1 MTDVRRPT
9 LIRTPRRRTPV
20 PHIGAR
26 TRPHTSMIRVRSLKL
41 RFFTQFVVIIA
52 PITLLLIY
60 QSVADLERTA
70 AIERVVERHNL
81 ALAAKDEFETF
92 VNLASDAVETGSLSQ
107 RAHTAFGKAVVALQS
122 LREKDDSAGAT
133 ADLVDGIADQIAPG
147 IPLAKLLAVQSSIQK
162 ARDAIRAMDRSYEKA
177 SEAAVAASIKSARL
191 QSTFVA
197 VATVVTLL
205 LAAWFLYGMII
216 GVTEP
221 LNAAVDLAG
230 RIAAGEFAESATRRP
245 TRDLGNLLE
254 SLYRMSEKLRQSQ
267 VEIENHQR
275 GLEKRVEERTAEV
288 KARTEELTRSVAEL
302 RALGDVGQ
310 AVSSTLDL
318 ETVLLSIITHAVR
331 LSKADAG
338 TIYEFDQATEVFI
351 PHANYGVSERLAK
364 ALEESQIRLGDSTVG
379 MCAAQRAP
387 VQRPEVEEVTDYRLR
402 DVLLQEGIHALLA
415 VPLLRDDRVIGALV
429 IRRKAAGEFPP
440 SVVTLLQT
448 LASQSVLAIE
458 NARLFRE
465 IRAKSEQLELASQLK
480 SQFLANMS
488 HELRTP
494 LNAIIGV
501 TEMLEEDARELKRED
516 EFEPLERVLRAARH
530 LLALINDVLDLSKI
544 EAGKMDLHIEP
555 VAIAPLVDDVVRTIE
570 TLATKNGNRMIVECP
585 ADIGTM
591 YTDQTRIRQALLNLA
606 SNANKFTERGTVTIG
621 ARRATDRGRDWVVM
635 AVTDTGI
642 GLTPEQMGKLF
653 QEFVQADATTTRKYG
668 GTGLGLA
675 ISRRICQMLGGDIT
689 VESEIGRGSTFTI
702 WLPAEVAAVQPIPT
716 VRTVPVARPHRGAS
730 GESLILV
737 IDDDASVRE
746 LTERFLKRE
755 GFAVAT
761 ANGGREGLRLA
772 RELHPAAITLDVV
785 MPDLD
790 GWTVLAAIKGDPE
803 LADIAVVLMT
813 IVDDKHRG
821 YSLGATEYM
830 IKPVSREDLSR
841 VLRSICGAVGRHLLL
856 VDDDDAM
863 RQWMR
868 SALEQDK
875 WEVVEAE
882 NGRVALTRLEEAQPD
897 VIILDLMMPEMDGFE
912 FLVEMRSRAAW
923 RDIPVL
929 IVTAK
934 DLTAEDHA
942 RLDGDVARVLLKGA
956 PELDEL
962 LREVSRVLVGSI
974 ERGRSQK
981 SAG

>member
-1 MTDVRRPT
+1 
-9 LIRTPRRRTPV
+9 
-20 PHIGAR
+20 
-26 TRPHTSMIRVRSLKL
+26 MIRVKSLKL
-41 RFFTQFVVIIA
+41 RIFAQFVVIIA

-107 RAHTAFGKAVVALQS
+107 RAHAAFGKSIAALES
-122 LREKDDSAGAT
+122 LREKDASAVAT
-133 ADLVDGIADQIAPG
+133 AELVASFADQVAPG
-147 IPLAKLLAVQSSIQK
+147 IPLAKLLALQSSIKK
-162 ARDAIRAMDRSYEKA
+162 ARDAIKAMDRSYEAA

-197 VATVVTLL
+197 IATVVTLL
-205 LAAWFLYGMII
+205 LAAWFLYGMIT

-221 LNAAVDLAG
+221 LNAAVDLAE
-230 RIAAGEFAESATRRP
+230 RIAAGDFAEGATWRP

-254 SLYRMSEKLRQSQ
+254 SLHRMSDKLRQSQ
-267 VEIENHQR
+267 LAIEDHQR

-302 RALGDVGQ
+302 RALGEVGQ

-318 ETVLLSIITHAVR
+318 ETVLLAIITHAVR
-331 LSKADAG
+331 LSQADAG
-338 TIYEFDQATEVFI
+338 TIYEFDETSEIFI
-351 PHANYGVSERLAK
+351 PHANYGMSERLAK
-364 ALEESQIRLGDSTVG
+364 ALHESQIRLGDSTVG
-379 MCAAQRAP
+379 QCAMQRAP
-387 VQRPEVEEVTDYRLR
+387 VQRHDVEQVTDYRLR
-402 DVLLQEGIHALLA
+402 ELLLQEGIHALLA
-415 VPLLRDDRVIGALV
+415 VPLLRDERVIGALV
-429 IRRKAAGEFPP
+429 IRRKVVGEFSQ

-465 IRAKSEQLELASQLK
+465 LQAKSKQLELASQLK

-501 TEMLEEDARELKRED
+501 TEMLQEDAHELKRED

-530 LLALINDVLDLSKI
+530 LLALINDILDLSKI

-555 VAIAPLVDDVVRTIE
+555 VAIAPLIDDIVQTIE
-570 TLATKNGNRMIVECP
+570 TLATKNGNRVIIDCP

-591 YTDQTRIRQALLNLA
+591 HTDQTRMRQALLNLA
-606 SNANKFTERGTVTIG
+606 SNANKFTERGTVTIA
-621 ARRATDRGRDWVVM
+621 ARRVSEKGREWVVIH
-635 AVTDTGI
+635 VSDTGI
-642 GLTPEQMGKLF
+642 GLTPEQIGKLF

-689 VESEIGRGSTFTI
+689 VASELGRGSTFTLR
-702 WLPAEVAAVQPIPT
+702 LPAEVASAQLLPT
-716 VRTVPVARPHRGAS
+716 VRVAPAMRPSRGLS
-730 GESLILV
+730 QDSLILV

-761 ANGGREGLRLA
+761 ADGGREGLRLA

-803 LADIAVVLMT
+803 LSDIPVVLMT

-830 IKPVSREDLSR
+830 IKPVSREGLTR
-841 VLRSICGAVGRHLLL
+841 VLRTICGAVGRHTLV
-856 VDDDDAM
+856 VDDDSSM
-863 RQWMR
+863 REWMR
-868 SALEQDK
+868 MVLEHDSWK
-875 WEVVEAE
+875 VVEAE
-882 NGRVALTRLEEAQPD
+882 NGRVALTRLAEAQPD

-912 FLVEMRSRAAW
+912 FLVEMRCHAAW

-934 DLTAEDHA
+934 DLTAEDHL
-942 RLDGDVARVLLKGA
+942 RLEGDVARVLQKGA
-956 PELDEL
+956 PDLDDL
-962 LREVSRVLVGSI
+962 LREVSRALVGSI
-974 ERGRSQK
+974 ERGRSNK
-981 SAG
+981 GAG

>member
-1 MTDVRRPT
+1 
-9 LIRTPRRRTPV
+9 
-20 PHIGAR
+20 
-26 TRPHTSMIRVRSLKL
+26 
-41 RFFTQFVVIIA
+41 
-52 PITLLLIY
+52 
-60 QSVADLERTA
+60 
-70 AIERVVERHNL
+70 
-81 ALAAKDEFETF
+81 
-92 VNLASDAVETGSLSQ
+92 
-107 RAHTAFGKAVVALQS
+107 
-122 LREKDDSAGAT
+122 
-133 ADLVDGIADQIAPG
+133 
-147 IPLAKLLAVQSSIQK
+147 
-162 ARDAIRAMDRSYEKA
+162 
-177 SEAAVAASIKSARL
+177 
-191 QSTFVA
+191 
-197 VATVVTLL
+197 
-205 LAAWFLYGMII
+205 
-216 GVTEP
+216 
-221 LNAAVDLAG
+221 
-230 RIAAGEFAESATRRP
+230 
-245 TRDLGNLLE
+245 
-254 SLYRMSEKLRQSQ
+254 
-267 VEIENHQR
+267 
-275 GLEKRVEERTAEV
+275 
-288 KARTEELTRSVAEL
+288 
-302 RALGDVGQ
+302 
-310 AVSSTLDL
+310 
-318 ETVLLSIITHAVR
+318 
-331 LSKADAG
+331 
-338 TIYEFDQATEVFI
+338 
-351 PHANYGVSERLAK
+351 
-364 ALEESQIRLGDSTVG
+364 
-379 MCAAQRAP
+379 
-387 VQRPEVEEVTDYRLR
+387 
-402 DVLLQEGIHALLA
+402 
-415 VPLLRDDRVIGALV
+415 
-429 IRRKAAGEFPP
+429 
-440 SVVTLLQT
+440 
-448 LASQSVLAIE
+448 
-458 NARLFRE
+458 
-465 IRAKSEQLELASQLK
+465 
-480 SQFLANMS
+480 
-488 HELRTP
+488 
-494 LNAIIGV
+494 
-501 TEMLEEDARELKRED
+501 
-516 EFEPLERVLRAARH
+516 
-530 LLALINDVLDLSKI
+530 
-544 EAGKMDLHIEP
+544 
-555 VAIAPLVDDVVRTIE
+555 
-570 TLATKNGNRMIVECP
+570 
-585 ADIGTM
+585 
-591 YTDQTRIRQALLNLA
+591 
-606 SNANKFTERGTVTIG
+606 
-621 ARRATDRGRDWVVM
+621 
-635 AVTDTGI
+635 
-642 GLTPEQMGKLF
+642 MGKLF